1 MSIKVVT
8 GNTQVRQVR
17 SGSTQVKRVTVGTP
31 VRIIRRVQAADFNF
45 GNLAGVNITDAVNGS
60 LLVYNE
66 VTEDFEAKTEID
78 NEIINFNGGNF

>member
-17 SGSTQVKRVTVGTP
+17 SGSTQVKQVTVGSP
-31 VRIIRRVQAADFNF
+31 IRIIRRVQAQDFNF
-45 GNLAGVNITDAVNGS
+45 GNLRGINITDAVDGS
-60 LLVYNE
+60 MLVYNG
-66 VTEDFEAKTEID
+66 VTEDFEAKSEID

>member
-31 VRIIRRVQAADFNF
+31 VRIIRRVQAEDFNF
-45 GNLAGVNITDAVNGS
+45 GSLAGVNIAGASDGS
-60 LLVYNE
+60 MLVYND
-66 VTEDFEAKTEID
+66 VTQDFEATTEID